1 MSTVESTSKSVT
13 QLLRE
18 WSGGD
23 TAARDQLM
31 QVVYDELRRLAAYY
45 LNRER
50 PDHTLQPTALVHEA
64 YLRLCDEAL
73 VDWNSRGHFFGAA
86 SRLMRRILVDHARAR
101 LAAKRGGPRLRV
113 SGVEAL
119 ALAAEPDI
127 DLIALDEAL
136 NELTLLD
143 GQQSQIVDIRFFGGL
158 SLEETAEALG
168 ISLAT
173 VKRDWTTAKAWL
185 RRRLTSGRDRGR

>member
-1 MSTVESTSKSVT
+1 M
-13 QLLRE
+13 R
-18 WSGGD
+18 
-23 TAARDQLM
+23 
-31 QVVYDELRRLAAYY
+31 VVYDELRRLAAYH

-64 YLRLCDEAL
+64 YLRLCDKAQ
-73 VDWNSRGHFFGAA
+73 VDWNSRAHFFGAA

-113 SGVEAL
+113 SGVEDFAS
-119 ALAAEPDI
+119 AEGPDI
-127 DLIALDEAL
+127 DLLALDEAL
-136 NELTLLD
+136 NELSMLD
-143 GQQSQIVDIRFFGGL
+143 AQQGRIVDVRFFGGL
-158 SLEETAEALG
+158 SLEETAECLG

-185 RRRLTSGRDRGR
+185 RRRLTPGRDFGD